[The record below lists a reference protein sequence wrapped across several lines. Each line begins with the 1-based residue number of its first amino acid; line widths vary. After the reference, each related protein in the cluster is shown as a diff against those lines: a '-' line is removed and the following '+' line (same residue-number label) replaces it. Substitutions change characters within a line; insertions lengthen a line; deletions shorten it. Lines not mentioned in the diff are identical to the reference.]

1 MAHIEFSP
9 TFTDDIDRII
19 DHLLQHD
26 AIGIDARI
34 REILSAID
42 VLGENPRI
50 GRLVDGC
57 RRELVIGRETR
68 GYLALYR
75 YTAAVDT
82 VHVIAIRSQREVG
95 YFHEA

>member
-1 MAHIEFSP
+1 MAHIEFSR
-9 TFTDDIDRII
+9 TFADDIDRII

-26 AIGIDARI
+26 AVGIDARI

-50 GRLVDGC
+50 GRRVDAG
-57 RRELVIGRETR
+57 RRELVIGRETH

-75 YTAAVDT
+75 YTMASDT
-82 VHVIAIRSQREVG
+82 VHILAIRSQREAG
-95 YFHEA
+95 YSPD

>member
-1 MAHIEFSP
+1 MAHIEFSR
-9 TFTDDIDRII
+9 TFANDIDRII

-26 AIGIDARI
+26 AVGIDARI

-50 GRLVDGC
+50 GRLVDSGP
-57 RRELVIGRETR
+57 RELVIGREAH

-75 YTAAVDT
+75 YAVTSDT
-82 VHVIAIRSQREVG
+82 VYVIAIRGQREAG
-95 YFHEA
+95 YRSD